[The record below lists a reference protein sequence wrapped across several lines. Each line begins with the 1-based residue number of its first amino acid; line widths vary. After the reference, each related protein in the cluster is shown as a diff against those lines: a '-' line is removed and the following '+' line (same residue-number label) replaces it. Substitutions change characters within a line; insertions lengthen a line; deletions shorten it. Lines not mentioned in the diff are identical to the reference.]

1 MAQVSM
7 AIPWKAWAWIPG
19 EPKMLT
25 ENKRLTYEENFA
37 IADETWCNM
46 LYKQKGKQG
55 YWNKIIEFW
64 L

>member
-1 MAQVSM
+1 MAAVRM
-7 AIPWKAWAWIPG
+7 AILLEAWAWIPW

-46 LYKQKGKQG
+46 LYKQKEE
-55 YWNKIIEFW
+55 NRVIETK